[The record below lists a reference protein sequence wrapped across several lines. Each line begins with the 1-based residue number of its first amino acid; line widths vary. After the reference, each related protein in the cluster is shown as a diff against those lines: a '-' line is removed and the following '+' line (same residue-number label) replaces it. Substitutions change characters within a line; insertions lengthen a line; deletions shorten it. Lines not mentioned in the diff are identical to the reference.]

1 MKLEKGD
8 IVRYIGKHPSIKGLL
23 FSVKGFWGSG
33 EMREHLA
40 IKYFDTYPEEQKVF
54 DTKEEALEFVDS
66 QNKKMANRH
75 LTNWEYREEVEE

>member
-1 MKLEKGD
+1 
-8 IVRYIGKHPSIKGLL
+8 
-23 FSVKGFWGSG
+23 
-33 EMREHLA
+33 MRKHLA

>member
-33 EMREHLA
+33 EIVA
-40 IKYFDTYPEEQKVF
+40 
-54 DTKEEALEFVDS
+54 KELESNDRLIFNPDDVE
-66 QNKKMANRH
+66 K
-75 LTNWEYREEVEE
+75 VEELEE